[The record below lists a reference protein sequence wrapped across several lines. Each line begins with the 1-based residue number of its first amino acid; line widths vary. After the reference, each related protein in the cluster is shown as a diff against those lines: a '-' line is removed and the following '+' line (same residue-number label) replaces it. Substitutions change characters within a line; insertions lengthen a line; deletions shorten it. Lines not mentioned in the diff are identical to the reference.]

1 VTPFLFIFL
10 AFVMPLAL
18 RAQITPKKF
27 GGSID
32 SWAAAGETNLFTQA
46 EAGIRVDWDSSK

>member
-1 VTPFLFIFL
+1 
-10 AFVMPLAL
+10 MPLAL